1 MHVMEAYF
9 DEALSMTQ
17 PLHLAIARNPDPA
30 SKLGYLMMIPIDG
43 GIVVKT
49 SDTWPRTKALYCH
62 PMSITEWPSDAAIV
76 EELPLLACTRR
87 GAAID
92 IVVDRSRDKRSQ
104 LVFTTARGR
113 DMIFWQSSRTQR
125 QARPKG
131 SIPRARARSLTDV
144 PITIDTREH
153 YPYRFANRS
162 VVTERAALT
171 CGDYG
176 VFVDNALVAAV
187 ERKTFEDLIASLNS
201 NRLRYAI
208 GQLAALP
215 RAAIVVEARYSAIF
229 TSTYMRPSLI
239 LDAIADY
246 AIRWPEVP
254 VVFCETRKLAEEWTY
269 RYLSAAYYLAT
280 DVPNFAEEAPTP
292 TSSPAAI
299 RQWAREHDF
308 AVPDKG
314 PIPRIIRQHYYQAHG
329 IGQTH

>member
-1 MHVMEAYF
+1 MDDIRY
-9 DEALSMTQ
+9 
-17 PLHLAIARNPDPA
+17 LAIARNPDPA
-30 SKLGYLMMIPIDG
+30 SALGYLVMIPIEG

-62 PMSITEWPSDAAIV
+62 RVATAAWPKDPELV
-76 EELPLLACTRR
+76 EALPLLACTRR

-92 IVVDRSRDKRSQ
+92 IVVDRGREKRSQ
-104 LVFTTARGR
+104 IVFTTARGR
-113 DMIFWQSSRTQR
+113 DMIFWQSARTLR

-131 SIPRARARSLTDV
+131 SVPRARAHNLVEV

-153 YPYRFANRS
+153 YPYRFSNRS
-162 VVTERAALT
+162 VITERAALP

-176 VFVDNALVAAV
+176 VYRDGALYAAV
-187 ERKTFEDLIASLNS
+187 ERKTMDDLLSSIND

-215 RAAIVVEARYSAIF
+215 RAAIVVEARYSAILQ
-229 TSTYMRPSLI
+229 SSYLRPALI

-269 RYLSAAYYLAT
+269 RYLSAAYYLSLE
-280 DVPNFAEEAPTP
+280 VPNLAERATLTP
-292 TSSPAAI
+292 ASPAAI
-299 RQWAREHDF
+299 RHWASASGI
-308 AVPDKG
+308 AVPQRG
-314 PIPRIIRQHYYQAHG
+314 PIPKSVRQRYLQAQGHSPSDKPVNL
-329 IGQTH
+329 